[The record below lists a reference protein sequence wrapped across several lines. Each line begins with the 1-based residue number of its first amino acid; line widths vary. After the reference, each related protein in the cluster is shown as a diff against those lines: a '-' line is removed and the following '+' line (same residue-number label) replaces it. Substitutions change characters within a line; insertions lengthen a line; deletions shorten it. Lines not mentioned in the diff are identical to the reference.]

1 MILEF
6 NNCRKKPIVIKA
18 TVITQ
23 PMDVET
29 LEGTMHGSVGDY
41 LIIGIQGEKYF
52 CNPDIFKMTYEK
64 VLR

>member
-6 NNCRKKPIVIKA
+6 DSYRKKPIMIKA
-18 TVITQ
+18 AVITQ
-23 PMDVET
+23 PMEVET
-29 LEGTMHGSVGDY
+29 LEDTMHGSVGDY